1 MTVLADTLELPDWMR
16 LGFKAKEE
24 ILSLFIVP
32 TENGKEY
39 LVMATDKEAAYRL
52 VAKRK
57 GRINEI
63 AITLFER
70 IVEIPIPAQPQLL
83 YEFEKE
89 RKQDE

>member
-1 MTVLADTLELPDWMR
+1 MSTLADTLELPDWMR
-16 LGFKAKEE
+16 VGFKVKEE
-24 ILSLFIVP
+24 ILSLFVVP

-63 AITLFER
+63 AITLFKS
-70 IVEIPIPAQPQLL
+70 IVEIPVPAQPQIL
-83 YEFEKE
+83 YTFEKKE
-89 RKQDE
+89 RK

>member
-1 MTVLADTLELPDWMR
+1 MR
-16 LGFKAKEE
+16 AGFKPKEK
-24 ILSLFIVP
+24 ILLLFVVP

-63 AITLFER
+63 AITLYES
-70 IVEIPIPAQPQLL
+70 IVEIPIPTQPQIL
-83 YEFEKE
+83 YTFEKKE
-89 RKQDE
+89 RKRDE